1 MFQLKLGSVREV
13 SHHTAYMGKPCV
25 PVWYATASTAAS
37 SLVYLVSRNG
47 SGK

>member
-1 MFQLKLGSVREV
+1 MFQLKPVSARGV

-25 PVWYATASTAAS
+25 PGMVGTASTTAS
-37 SLVYLVSRNG
+37 SLVYLVCRIG